1 MSEKYLVEDS
11 KTFHKED
18 KLIDQS
24 LKMFEQNNNMDKWLM
39 LMEVLV
45 DSSRLVAP
53 AKNTILIMIY
63 RRDKELTIDG
73 GSEVEVD

>member
-1 MSEKYLVEDS
+1 MSEKYLVEDN

-53 AKNTILIMIY
+53 AKNTILIITY
-63 RRDKELTIDG
+63 RRDKEIYH
-73 GSEVEVD
+73 